1 MKKHNKVS
9 LIVLGACLFLTIVID
24 AIFKKDNITI
34 GEFFFAYFRI
44 CFNEFCFSINNSVE
58 KYLVD
63 IDYMNPFQI
72 LLFEGLFGILF
83 SILASIT
90 PRDPFNDIKI
100 QFQKKETG
108 RTILI
113 IFLLFLYFIFSM
125 IINAYKVYSN
135 IIFLPMTRSLIKYI
149 LNPFFNIYYFVMKL
163 DFNKNYYS
171 FFLSEIICIIMSFF
185 GCVYNEYIILSCHGL
200 DKETEFAIGE
210 RANTSEN
217 IPLVDINEG
226 SNYIETLR
234 TNSFYMKKYKF
245 NDNVKYS
252 DSSM

>member
-34 GEFFFAYFRI
+34 GEFFFVYFRI

-135 IIFLPMTRSLIKYI
+135 ILFLPMTRSLIKYI
-149 LNPFFNIYYFVMKL
+149 LNPFFNIPNFILNIYLF
-163 DFNKNYYS
+163 
-171 FFLSEIICIIMSFF
+171 IIF
-185 GCVYNEYIILSCHGL
+185 
-200 DKETEFAIGE
+200 
-210 RANTSEN
+210 
-217 IPLVDINEG
+217 
-226 SNYIETLR
+226 
-234 TNSFYMKKYKF
+234 
-245 NDNVKYS
+245 
-252 DSSM
+252 